1 MTTVKIIDTETIN
14 GREYALVGRYG
25 SMLPESEDYG
35 INQYIV
41 CCGITYDLVEDA
53 VNEPIFKKAKAEWDH
68 GYYFNTDSLEEAKE
82 FFAKKCQEERRW
94 QNA

>member
-1 MTTVKIIDTETIN
+1 MTTVKIIDTKTIN
-14 GREYALVGRYG
+14 GRTYALVGRYG

-41 CCGITYDLVEDA
+41 CCGFTYDLVEDG

-68 GYYFNTDSLEEAKE
+68 GYYFDPDSFEDAKE
-82 FFAKKCQEERRW
+82 FYETKLNTEI
-94 QNA
+94 